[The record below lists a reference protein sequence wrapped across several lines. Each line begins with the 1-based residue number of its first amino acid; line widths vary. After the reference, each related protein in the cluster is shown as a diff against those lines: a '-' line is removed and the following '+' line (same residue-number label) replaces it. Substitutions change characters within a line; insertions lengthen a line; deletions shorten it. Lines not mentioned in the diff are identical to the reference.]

1 MPILRLPQEETGMTL
16 RWIGLQVL
24 CALAA
29 VAVLAC
35 SPREET
41 GTPAPAGEP
50 AVDAAPDAPAGQD
63 AAAQFDAP
71 PSDVK
76 STEKVRCLV
85 DSPPGCAGCDK
96 GDTCAYEELT
106 RYDCVYVV
114 YGTDC
119 SK

>member
-1 MPILRLPQEETGMTL
+1 MTL
-16 RWIGLQVL
+16 RRIGLQVL

-29 VAVLAC
+29 VAALAC

-41 GTPAPAGEP
+41 ATPAPAEAA
-50 AVDAAPDAPAGQD
+50 AVDAAPAGQD

-85 DSPPGCAGCDK
+85 DSPPGCEGCDK
-96 GDTCAYEELT
+96 GDTCGYEELT

>member
-1 MPILRLPQEETGMTL
+1 MSLR
-16 RWIGLQVL
+16 RIGLQVL
-24 CALAA
+24 CAAA
-29 VAVLAC
+29 LAC
-35 SPREET
+35 SPGGEASP
-41 GTPAPAGEP
+41 PAPPE
-50 AVDAAPDAPAGQD
+50 AAPVEAAPAGQE
-63 AAAQFDAP
+63 AAAPFDAP
-71 PSDVK
+71 PADVK

-85 DSPPGCAGCDK
+85 DSPPGCDGCDK